1 MLYFI
6 VCKTKICLLLEKQRK
21 VKVLFRVAGMN
32 HLKNV
37 NVRQSPVQNHP
48 TASPCSGVQAKV
60 PTVASSTINMTP
72 CCPSDHFVSLF
83 PQKSSRTRDSPTQ
96 TSLSPAGPPPTS
108 PRVPRRLPWLT
119 DSSPGGLGGHC
130 GACAQSLPPSDCPPP
145 STCHQG
151 HEQGGRGL
159 GLHPPLSLGVKRP
172 PQPPH
177 PGPRLPLP

>member
-21 VKVLFRVAGMN
+21 AKVLFRVAGMN

-83 PQKSSRTRDSPTQ
+83 PSFTELEQACPLDTYQVCPAYSCFAFFFFLTITNCNISKVYDVIFLIYIYTVKCLPDQ
-96 TSLSPAGPPPTS
+96 TN
-108 PRVPRRLPWLT
+108 
-119 DSSPGGLGGHC
+119 
-130 GACAQSLPPSDCPPP
+130 
-145 STCHQG
+145 
-151 HEQGGRGL
+151 
-159 GLHPPLSLGVKRP
+159 
-172 PQPPH
+172 
-177 PGPRLPLP
+177 